1 MPSSMLSSVCV
12 WGGGLTTSLLHK
24 ESRLL
29 SLHAHI
35 GSGLA
40 FPGLRSWLRGDL
52 LPCSSLTVSGFT
64 HPLT

>member
-1 MPSSMLSSVCV
+1 MPSPMLSCV
-12 WGGGLTTSLLHK
+12 RADDVPASQKGPDSF
-24 ESRLL
+24 RFN
-29 SLHAHI
+29 AHI